1 MTQVFSQMALGLS
14 VYKLGYHRAAWRM
27 PDFPQ
32 NAMMSLDAFTD
43 AARAAEDAKF
53 DFVFFADISA
63 VENLENPARD
73 ISLEH
78 YVVKL
83 DPIVALSAISAVT
96 SHIGLV
102 GTVSTTYTPPY
113 RIARQI
119 ASLDVISH
127 GRAGWN
133 VVTSYSPYERQNFG
147 VEDISNIDAR
157 YARAHEAI
165 DVVQGL
171 WNSWDPDAFVADKT
185 SGQYFDREKL
195 SILGHEGD
203 YFSVKGPLD
212 VAPSPQGMPVMV
224 SAGDSPWAREMAAK
238 YANIQYAPTQGDL
251 AKAQEYYRDIKSK
264 AAGHGRDPRDLRIL
278 PGFMPI
284 IGETDVEAAAKHR
297 ALKDLIHPKTGF
309 GLLMPLFG
317 DLSKQN
323 LDTTLPRS
331 LEPDPDHMRGFAK
344 SFFDRAMAENWT
356 IRQCYEHLADG
367 EPWFMTMVGSAKS
380 ITDTLEEWFHCEAA
394 DGFNLLPDH
403 MPGGFTDFVSLV
415 LPDLRRRGLF
425 RTEYSGTTLR
435 ERLRP
440 NAKTLQ

>member
-1 MTQVFSQMALGLS
+1 MTQVFSQMTLGLS

-43 AARAAEDAKF
+43 AARAAEGAKF

-63 VENLENPARD
+63 VENLENPTRD

-171 WNSWDPDAFVADKT
+171 WNSWKT
-185 SGQYFDREKL
+185 KPAG
-195 SILGHEGD
+195 SISIAISSVVRGLKETIFRYTARLTWRPLRRACRSWFQLATAHGH
-203 YFSVKGPLD
+203 
-212 VAPSPQGMPVMV
+212 
-224 SAGDSPWAREMAAK
+224 AK
-238 YANIQYAPTQGDL
+238 WPPNTPIFNT
-251 AKAQEYYRDIKSK
+251 
-264 AAGHGRDPRDLRIL
+264 PRRRVIL
-278 PGFMPI
+278 PKPKSTI
-284 IGETDVEAAAKHR
+284 AISNPRLQATVETLGTFASCPV
-297 ALKDLIHPKTGF
+297 
-309 GLLMPLFG
+309 
-317 DLSKQN
+317 SC
-323 LDTTLPRS
+323 RS
-331 LEPDPDHMRGFAK
+331 LVKRM
-344 SFFDRAMAENWT
+344 
-356 IRQCYEHLADG
+356 
-367 EPWFMTMVGSAKS
+367 
-380 ITDTLEEWFHCEAA
+380 
-394 DGFNLLPDH
+394 
-403 MPGGFTDFVSLV
+403 
-415 LPDLRRRGLF
+415 
-425 RTEYSGTTLR
+425 
-435 ERLRP
+435 
-440 NAKTLQ
+440 